1 MNRHTLQKLREKE
14 NEERDEEEKKEEVT
28 QLIEQQFNIS
38 GGQQIIVQKGANPV
52 IHIHNDKDERAIEE
66 KKEALSEA
74 AALEKEDEELLL
86 PVFKGSRENLRQFF
100 AEVKGATPEQIYNKI
115 NAWIGDGRIAN
126 KFNMRNFHEI
136 LKKMKIFTR
145 SYQALNE
152 HIIR

>member
-1 MNRHTLQKLREKE
+1 M
-14 NEERDEEEKKEEVT
+14 EVHGNVT
-28 QLIEQQFNIS
+28 INNLIEKQEITVES
-38 GGQQIIVQKGANPV
+38 GGVLNFGPPQIEDENP
-52 IHIHNDKDERAIEE
+52 DTE
-66 KKEALSEA
+66 LSGENNPQEV

-86 PVFKGSRENLRQFF
+86 PIFKGSRENLRQFF

>member
-1 MNRHTLQKLREKE
+1 MNRHTLQKLREQE
-14 NEERDEEEKKEEVT
+14 NEEGEEEKKEEVT

-52 IHIHNDKDERAIEE
+52 IHIHVDKDERAIEE

-100 AEVKGATPEQIYNKI
+100 AEVQGAEPEQVTNKL
-115 NAWIGDGRIAN
+115 NAWIVDGKIAK
-126 KFNMRNFHEI
+126 KFNIKNLWEI
-136 LKKMKIFTR
+136 LYKMKIYPYTYEAMNKHVMR
-145 SYQALNE
+145 
-152 HIIR
+152 